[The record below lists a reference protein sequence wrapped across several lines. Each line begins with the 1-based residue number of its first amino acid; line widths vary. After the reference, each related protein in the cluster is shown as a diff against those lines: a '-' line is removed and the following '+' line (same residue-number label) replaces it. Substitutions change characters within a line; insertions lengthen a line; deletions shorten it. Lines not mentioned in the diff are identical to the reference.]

1 MSNQIILEDI
11 SHIELGQSKPYREDK
26 ELIRFQKD
34 LLNQYNLPFNEKAL
48 LKGLQND
55 FIDISSKLLDRF
67 TLEELHRFDL
77 ILIAYD
83 TPNIDPSYSLI
94 GYLTEKYKLEGLC
107 FAMSDYGLDIGF
119 GALKVAA
126 KMMENADF
134 TKALLIVLEQNTLPY
149 HESGDTHYSDGGM
162 AITLSKNEA
171 EKNSHIIEKNLSFQ
185 LSENFSVEDI
195 EKALG
200 AFKDTAVISNQE
212 LRGEVRCRLAVNGFR
227 TSNALYEY
235 SRLYSS
241 DRDILQK
248 NIWLIHYDPQL
259 NKASAINLMAGN
271 EKRYI
276 YDHRNQ

>member
-1 MSNQIILEDI
+1 LSNQIIIEDI
-11 SHIELGQSKPYREDK
+11 SHIEVDQSKPYREDK
-26 ELIRFQKD
+26 ELIQFQKD

-55 FIDISSKLLDRF
+55 FIDISSNLLDQF
-67 TLEELHRFDL
+67 TLEDLHRFDL

-94 GYLTEKYKLEGLC
+94 GYLTEKYKLKGLC

-119 GALKVAA
+119 GAIKVAS
-126 KMMENADF
+126 KMMGNADF
-134 TKALLIVLEQNTLPY
+134 SKALLIVLEQNTLPY
-149 HESGDTHYSDGGM
+149 HENEDARYSDGGM
-162 AITLSKNEA
+162 AITLSKSEDKN
-171 EKNSHIIEKNLSFQ
+171 NSHIIEKNLSFH
-185 LSENFSVEDI
+185 LSGNFNLEEI
-195 EKALG
+195 EKVLG
-200 AFKDTAVISNQE
+200 TFKDTTVISNQE
-212 LRGEVRCRLAVNGFR
+212 LQGEVCCRLAAKGFR
-227 TSNALYEY
+227 TSNTLFEY

-241 DRDILQK
+241 ERDILQN